1 MLRKEEYSK
10 NTRIKREISQKVNQ
24 KRRQE
29 TWDRKDQNI
38 NSPGR
43 PIFKKLQLQ
52 GKRMNKQM

>member
-52 GKRMNKQM
+52 R

>member
-24 KRRQE
+24 KRRQG
-29 TWDRKDQNI
+29 TWNRKDQNI
-38 NSPGR
+38 NNSPGR

-52 GKRMNKQM
+52 R